1 MFETN
6 KGALENITVPKSG
19 ARSGHPTIH
28 ISKNLTKSLF
38 IFIFTSAIFNFVS
51 ILLIIRIVS
60 LKWIA
65 SSI

>member
-6 KGALENITVPKSG
+6 KGALQNITVPKSG
-19 ARSGHPTIH
+19 ARSGHPTSH

-38 IFIFTSAIFNFVS
+38 IFTSAIFKFVS